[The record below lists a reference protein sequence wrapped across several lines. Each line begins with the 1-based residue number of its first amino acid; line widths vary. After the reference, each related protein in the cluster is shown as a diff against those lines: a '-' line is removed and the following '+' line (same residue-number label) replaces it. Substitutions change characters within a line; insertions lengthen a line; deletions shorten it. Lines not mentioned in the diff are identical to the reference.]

1 MFEMLT
7 GCRCFNGGNN
17 TSEVRSNVL
26 NKKMEEWP
34 PDVLI
39 SSNAMDFFN
48 KLLEF
53 EPLKRFSC
61 QQALRHD
68 WLYDLWQ
75 NRENILFN
83 NNSRSRNQ
91 YISPRLTPLQSAVQS
106 PPQQPMNDV
115 SAMQAIVIRTSQSMT
130 NLQTVFKQQLEARKQ
145 NKQNQRKLQRKYKDS
160 LDEAQESNGNNM
172 KSETKNEEEE
182 DDEEDSVPWKL
193 RITRKKSRSL
203 EQNELRA
210 TLRKDGGTF
219 HRLSLPTHEKQN
231 QYKYRKKQ
239 RAATLSNHHPHPQN
253 VVISQKVRF
262 RPQKPENI
270 ENPNILN
277 TDNDMNDIN
286 MIQTHSPSISDNNS
300 SNSHSI
306 EHSPD
311 NSPIHRLKHQ
321 KSLSSPS
328 MNISIH
334 ASKLNMKH
342 SVINGGYR
350 PSPVHEDY
358 EHNEQEIL
366 KNQHF
371 YDSSGNSTNGSSQ
384 VQSSWRTHTNSKSSS
399 NNNNL
404 LNNNGQSSISYTG
417 HSSYH
422 HQKNHSNSFS
432 IVTNEH
438 SQSYTNEDIHFN
450 VNDDSNINQ
459 KFAMITDTV
468 IEDKTMD

>member
-26 NKKMEEWP
+26 NKKMEQWP
-34 PDVLI
+34 PDVRI

-75 NRENILFN
+75 NREQVLFN
-83 NNSRSRNQ
+83 NNSCSMNQ
-91 YISPRLTPLQSAVQS
+91 YISPRLTPLQNAVQS

-145 NKQNQRKLQRKYKDS
+145 NKQNAKRLQRKYKDS
-160 LDEAQESNGNNM
+160 LDEAHETDGNNNNN
-172 KSETKNEEEE
+172 KKTDGNNNNNDE

-239 RAATLSNHHPHPQN
+239 RAATLSNHHPVPQN
-253 VVISQKVRF
+253 VAISQKVRF

-270 ENPNILN
+270 QNPNILN
-277 TDNDMNDIN
+277 TRHDINMNMNDMNMN
-286 MIQTHSPSISDNNS
+286 MNQSQSPSISDNNS
-300 SNSHSI
+300 TNSMTSNGSNSNSV

-311 NSPIHRLKHQ
+311 NSPIHRLRHQ

-342 SVINGGYR
+342 SVINGGRGYH

-358 EHNEQEIL
+358 EHNEQQIL

-371 YDSSGNSTNGSSQ
+371 YDSSGTSTNGSSQ

-399 NNNNL
+399 
-404 LNNNGQSSISYTG
+404 SSTKCCY
-417 HSSYH
+417 
-422 HQKNHSNSFS
+422 
-432 IVTNEH
+432 
-438 SQSYTNEDIHFN
+438 
-450 VNDDSNINQ
+450 
-459 KFAMITDTV
+459 ITKGE
-468 IEDKTMD
+468 I